1 MLSISAMTEAKI
13 KRTNVAVF
21 ELNYD
26 KFIPLASR
34 TNEFK
39 HLPQFPLVEKDLSIV
54 IDENVVWNEIYETI
68 NPMVKELEFIEEYKG
83 NQIPEGKKSIMF
95 RFKIGNKDSTMT
107 TDQINNKMNAIIK
120 ILNKKCGAELRTE

>member
-1 MLSISAMTEAKI
+1 MKKIEISKWKDKNKYEKI
-13 KRTNVAVF
+13 LTITG
-21 ELNYD
+21 LL
-26 KFIPLASR
+26 LAIIIIVLALI
-34 TNEFK
+34 EF
-39 HLPQFPLVEKDLSIV
+39 L
-54 IDENVVWNEIYETI
+54 EIYETI